1 MEIQLITKQSCNAL
15 LDLRNDDLGFA
26 LYGTLDLHFDPLEFI
41 SASSGIDIPE
51 DLILDPNAK
60 SDGQN
65 SIHLHKAMKGIRPS
79 EAADK
84 RLWVSLTHD
93 RFREYTYTRW
103 VEDRTITEGTIRNR
117 FHFEGNGMET
127 RMRNAISRLWWAAEM
142 THDSSNPDDPYHLT
156 RVLWSNQ
163 DLFAGLTERSLGIY
177 PAVMRSILEVVAQH
191 PSMNEAARR
200 RWLAA
205 INAAGGV
212 KSLPSLELDEAK
224 QLVTSLAQA
233 EGIM

>member
-1 MEIQLITKQSCNAL
+1 MEIKLITQQSCNEL
-15 LDLRNDDLGFA
+15 LDLRNGDLGFA
-26 LYGTLDLHFDPLEFI
+26 PYRTLDLTFDSLDFI
-41 SASSGIDIPE
+41 TASSGIYILR
-51 DLILDPNAK
+51 DLILDPNVK

-65 SIHLHKAMKGIRPS
+65 SIHLHKAMTGIRPS

-93 RFREYTYTRW
+93 RFREYTYLRW
-103 VEDRTITEGTIRNR
+103 VKNRTITEGTIRKR

-142 THDSSNPDDPYHLT
+142 TYDSDNSEDHYHLT
-156 RVLWSNQ
+156 RTLWSNQ

-177 PAVMRSILEVVAQH
+177 PAIMRSILEIVAQH

-212 KSLPSLELDEAK
+212 KSLPSLELDEAR
-224 QLVTSLAQA
+224 QLVTSLARN
-233 EGIM
+233 EGII